1 LRVLASKAF
10 VSNPLPD
17 EQKTTPAGCS
27 RGVTSEVLCVRYNP
41 KAVKLVLSVQQEW
54 NLRSGIVRGH
64 RNSDGFLMM
73 DYIIGP
79 RGERLFG
86 ADMRTGTIS
95 VWSHQEKYLSQKR
108 EGTQRI
114 AAIMGYGNL
123 TQNPYFVAW
132 FGTDGLLIR
141 LKPEPISDRIYDCV
155 VVDENHQVTLE
166 SLRFKRDS
174 SIEAETGWQAINVA
188 TDKFLPDSTQVA
200 FSGQRIVKSGQ
211 AMSRQEFSEQICS
224 GLFYDLRH
232 VFRFP
237 AVPSGAYWRD
247 LGLEQFYTQGSI
259 DPEVVIK
266 ALNNSPI
273 TTRWKDLTD
282 DETAVRK
289 ALADKGYQESDEGK
303 PGTYRLYGSFVDI
316 VFLDAIYCH
325 DVIGIDKEQ
334 GNLCSMHVTGWSNN
348 VGATLQGLSQLAA
361 NVFQDAILLNNGG
374 DVFYLINHDPK
385 EKMLPDNKL
394 DNANWTVVASCE
406 NRYYTRG
413 ALLFIT
419 DHPPQD
425 NAEWHDESL
434 NS

>member
-1 LRVLASKAF
+1 
-10 VSNPLPD
+10 
-17 EQKTTPAGCS
+17 
-27 RGVTSEVLCVRYNP
+27 
-41 KAVKLVLSVQQEW
+41 
-54 NLRSGIVRGH
+54 
-64 RNSDGFLMM
+64 
-73 DYIIGP
+73 
-79 RGERLFG
+79 
-86 ADMRTGTIS
+86 
-95 VWSHQEKYLSQKR
+95 
-108 EGTQRI
+108 
-114 AAIMGYGNL
+114 
-123 TQNPYFVAW
+123 
-132 FGTDGLLIR
+132 
-141 LKPEPISDRIYDCV
+141 
-155 VVDENHQVTLE
+155 
-166 SLRFKRDS
+166 
-174 SIEAETGWQAINVA
+174 
-188 TDKFLPDSTQVA
+188 
-200 FSGQRIVKSGQ
+200 
-211 AMSRQEFSEQICS
+211 MSRQEFSEQICS

-282 DETAVRK
+282 DETAVKK

-374 DVFYLINHDPK
+374 DVFYLINDDLK
-385 EKMLPDNKL
+385 EKMLPENKL
-394 DNANWTVVASCE
+394 DDPNWTVVASCE